1 MEEESCL
8 RNACL
13 ASLIM
18 KEAVSEVPEVFLD
31 ASANDSLA
39 DANDSP
45 DDCTDTPD
53 EARDAPDDNIDMDD
67 PGLTG
72 TRIWDKVEEQF

>member
-1 MEEESCL
+1 
-8 RNACL
+8 
-13 ASLIM
+13 M

-67 PGLTG
+67 PDLTG